1 MNNIAK
7 LSFLP
12 PELYDNAMVVDEI
25 DLGHESEHPIA
36 PFKGS
41 KFIVYPNETSPLDIH
56 DVKECWFIASGSGIV
71 TYNGE
76 LKEAVKPGDVLFFD
90 SQQSH
95 QIFNNGTANLM
106 IFSVWWKK

>member
-1 MNNIAK
+1 MNNLPR
-7 LSFLP
+7 LSFLS
-12 PELYDNAMVVDEI
+12 PEIFGHAMVVDEI
-25 DLGHESEHPIA
+25 DLGHESEQPVA

-71 TYNGE
+71 TYNGDR
-76 LKEAVKPGDVLFFD
+76 KEAVKPGDVLFFD

-95 QIFNNGTANLM
+95 EVFNNGTENLLV
-106 IFSVWWKK
+106 FSVWWKK

>member
-1 MNNIAK
+1 MNQIPS

-12 PELYDNAMVVDEI
+12 PELFDNAMVVDEI
-25 DLGHESEHPIA
+25 DFDHDKKEPMT

-41 KFIVYPNETSPLDIH
+41 KFIVYPNETSPLDVH

-71 TYNGE
+71 TYDGE
-76 LKEAVKPGDVLFFD
+76 STQAIKPGDVLLFN

-95 QIFNNGTANLM
+95 QVFNNGTENLM
-106 IFSVWWKK
+106 VFSVWW

>member
-1 MNNIAK
+1 MNHIPK

-12 PELYDNAMVVDEI
+12 PELLDNAMVVDEI
-25 DLGHESEHPIA
+25 NFGHEKQQPAA

-56 DVKECWFIASGSGIV
+56 DVKECWFVASGSGIV
-71 TYNGE
+71 TYDGKD
-76 LKEAVKPGDVLFFD
+76 KEAIKPGDVLLFE

-95 QIFNNGTANLM
+95 QVFNNGTQNLL
-106 IFSVWWKK
+106 IFSVWWKN